1 MLRASSAV
9 PATKNSGDNV
19 QEVRSTEENV
29 RIAIVED
36 DADQLDYLR
45 QCLGADYSLSCYR
58 DASAFIRSLAQSVPD
73 VLLLDWNLPDISGIE
88 LLKQLRRQGNQV
100 LTMVITA
107 RNDETSLVSAFD
119 AGANDFIA
127 KPVRPGE
134 LKARVQALARRIV
147 PPATSDHYRVGA
159 YRVDLQARSLFI
171 NDEEVRLTNREFEL
185 AVILLQRIGELL
197 HRDVLLRSVWGLDE
211 SIGTRTLD
219 THVSRLRK
227 KLGLNGDFGLQLR
240 SVYQL
245 GYRLEKLS

>member
-1 MLRASSAV
+1 MPVS
-9 PATKNSGDNV
+9 KHSGGKV
-19 QEVRSTEENV
+19 QEAHSTQGQV

-45 QCLGADYSLSCYR
+45 LCLGADYLCSGYR

-88 LLKQLRRQGNQV
+88 LLRQLRRQGHQI
-100 LTMVITA
+100 LAMVITA
-107 RNDETSLVSAFD
+107 RNDETSLVSAFE
-119 AGANDFIA
+119 AGANDFIG

-134 LKARVQALARRIV
+134 LKARVQALARRVV

-171 NDEEVRLTNREFEL
+171 NDEAVRLTNREFDL
-185 AVILLQRIGELL
+185 AVLLLQRIGELL

-227 KLGLNGDFGLQLR
+227 KLGLNGDFGFQLR

-245 GYRLEKLS
+245 GYRLEKQS